1 MAEGL
6 TQELKREMKTYKKGE
21 NLFCYDGKLPEFS
34 TSALLEEANE
44 KMPLLYTVI
53 TGSSWKNK
61 AKHLKVKEALL
72 FSAFLSTSIPQ
83 SNFACCNNVLLRVGG
98 CKGEIIK
105 MFQQLG
111 LCSHKNTVTNMM
123 EKVVK
128 SFDKELR
135 CWKEEI
141 STSKKQVLL
150 LKEFMDSLPAP
161 EYERMEVSTIVF

>member
-1 MAEGL
+1 
-6 TQELKREMKTYKKGE
+6 MKTYKKGE

-72 FSAFLSTSIPQ
+72 FSAFLSISIPQ
-83 SNFACCNNVLLRVGG
+83 SNFAYCNNVLLRVGG

-105 MFQQLG
+105 MFQQQG

-161 EYERMEVSTIVF
+161 EYEGMEVSTIVF